1 MWLYG
6 VGNPILS
13 MANRFKNILLR
24 RKWRRLNAHNDVHL
38 KEGALFY
45 RQVSA
50 GRYSYGRISVV
61 MFNTVDRLLIGDFV
75 SIANG
80 VRFLIG
86 GDHCIENLLT
96 FPVDTLI
103 TKKFAYRDVVS
114 RGGIT
119 IGDDVWIGT
128 NAIILGGVKV
138 GQGAIIGAGA
148 VVAKDIPSY
157 AVVVGNPARVVKY
170 RFSEDLIQKM
180 LKIDFS
186 KINESFLSSNLPLL
200 YSEDMNESVD
210 QILKILGKETP
221 CIE

>member
-1 MWLYG
+1 M
-6 VGNPILS
+6 
-13 MANRFKNILLR
+13 
-24 RKWRRLNAHNDVHL
+24 
-38 KEGALFY
+38 
-45 RQVSA
+45 
-50 GRYSYGRISVV
+50 V

-86 GDHCIENLLT
+86 GEHCTQNLLT
-96 FPVDTLI
+96 FPVDILI
-103 TKKFAYRDVVS
+103 TKSFRYNDTIS
-114 RGGIT
+114 R
-119 IGDDVWIGT
+119 
-128 NAIILGGVKV
+128 GGVKV

-186 KINESFLSSNLPLL
+186 RIDKSFLSSNMPLL
-200 YSEDMNESVD
+200 YSEDMNESID
-210 QILKILGKETP
+210 KIIKNLNSETL